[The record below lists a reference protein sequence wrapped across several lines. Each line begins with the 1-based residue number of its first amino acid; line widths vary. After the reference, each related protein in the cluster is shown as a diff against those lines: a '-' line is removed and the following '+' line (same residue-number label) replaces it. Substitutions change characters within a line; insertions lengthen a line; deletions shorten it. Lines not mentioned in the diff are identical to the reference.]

1 MVFTSRCW
9 KSVFSRWVLVLALGL
24 STGLNTG
31 LSTGL
36 GFGFGNLAWANN
48 ESIDLQRAA
57 LGPSSDNTAWVIS
70 ADFQLTLS
78 PTVEDAVN
86 KGLALYFVAEFEL
99 IQPRWYWRDN
109 RLVTAEL
116 KYRLAYHALTRSY
129 RLTANG
135 FQSQYNT
142 LQEAL
147 GVISRLRGWRV
158 ADRDRIKPSDKYEA
172 WLRLRL
178 DTTQLPKPFQMTAI
192 NNRDWNP
199 ESEWKRFP
207 FPTETPKS
215 AQ

>member
-1 MVFTSRCW
+1 MCFRKINCGW
-9 KSVFSRWVLVLALGL
+9 KTHGSCKTLLRHGCLAFALGL
-24 STGLNTG
+24 GIAFS
-31 LSTGL
+31 
-36 GFGFGNLAWANN
+36 AWANN
-48 ESIDLQRAA
+48 ESIELQRAA
-57 LGPSSDNTAWVIS
+57 LGPSSDNAAWVVS
-70 ADFQLTLS
+70 ADFKLTLS
-78 PTVEDAVN
+78 PTVEEAVN

-129 RLTANG
+129 RLSANG
-135 FQSQYNT
+135 FQSQYST

-158 ADRDRIKPSDKYEA
+158 TDRDRIKNNDKYEA